1 MTWSSAL
8 QRWFA
13 KLSPHHGTGKKGL
26 RKAESESSQSSVGM
40 VSPEVA
46 ECVAKAAHARLNH
59 NKIIRNIARMLVASG
74 EQQTELAEFIAV
86 LCSALR
92 LMLRDCDAG
101 VTCAIRAVCLL
112 ARVKDNHEWV
122 ALSPKLKFLAA
133 FIVANKL
140 QEDFDQAV
148 SNRFWAKT
156 LRGELPQNKLLGL
169 ELAFCGAIK
178 FDLAVSPQNLD
189 MWRLILNRV

>member
-1 MTWSSAL
+1 MKWSGL
-8 QRWFA
+8 FQRWFP
-13 KLSPHHGTGKKGL
+13 LWSPHETRKRGL
-26 RKAESESSQSSVGM
+26 RKPSSDSSQSSVGM
-40 VSPEVA
+40 LSPEVTEA
-46 ECVAKAAHARLNH
+46 VAKAAHMRLNH
-59 NKIIRNIARMLVASG
+59 NKIIRNIAHMLVGSG
-74 EQQTELAEFIAV
+74 EQQAELAEFIAV

-101 VTCAIRAVCLL
+101 VTCAIRATCLL
-112 ARVKDNHEWV
+112 TRVKDNQELV

-156 LRGELPQNKLLGL
+156 LKGELPQNKLLGL

-178 FDLAVSPQNLD
+178 FDLAISPQNLD